1 MYSSR
6 RQTGGKLMLYN
17 TSVEV
22 RATGKVKKGQ
32 EKEGIRKTEVR
43 RTARMPNPDSFH
55 RKPRLR
61 L

>member
-6 RQTGGKLMLYN
+6 GQTGGKQILYN

-22 RATGKVKKGQ
+22 RATGKVKQGQ

-43 RTARMPNPDSFH
+43 RTMRMPNPGSVH